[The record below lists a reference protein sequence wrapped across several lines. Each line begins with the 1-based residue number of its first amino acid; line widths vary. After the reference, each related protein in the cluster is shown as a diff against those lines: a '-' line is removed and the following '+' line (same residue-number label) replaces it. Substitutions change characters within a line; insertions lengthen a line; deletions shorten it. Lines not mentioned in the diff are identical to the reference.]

1 VTRPTR
7 WVAAIATG
15 AVLCLSACTSTSP
28 HVAGPTPS
36 ASSPLGAPASSS
48 SAIAASSLPP
58 MSSSVPASPPALLGS
73 PATTSTASSPAAS
86 PAAPPVPTA
95 LPHIDPA
102 TLQAFYTQKL
112 VWKPCIGLY
121 CTTLTV
127 PIDYAHPSAGAIQ
140 LAVSRELT
148 THKPNLGE
156 VIVNP
161 GGPGASGVDFLKSAA
176 GFVRGS
182 LGNEFD
188 VVSFDPRG
196 VGASAPIRCLS
207 SAQLDQWV
215 AFEADPQ
222 SPSSVAEQDQL
233 AKQFAAGCK
242 AKSGALLAHV
252 STVDTA
258 RDLDVLRAALGQPK
272 LTYMGFS
279 YGTFLGA
286 IYAQLFPQNVRALVL
301 DGAVDPA
308 ASAVELDEV
317 QAQGFEV
324 ALKAWIAHC
333 VASTRPV
340 KCPLGTST
348 ATAEQHL
355 DAFLATLRSAP
366 VDASNGRT
374 LTLSLAVSGIA
385 AALYS
390 ILDWDQLT
398 ISLDGAMKG
407 NGDGLLAL
415 SDQINGRQSNGSYD
429 NLIESNMAINCVDRP
444 SLGPISAYAAAA
456 IAGAKDDGPT
466 FGEYI
471 GWGNIACADWPVAAE
486 LAPGPIAPAG
496 SPPIM
501 VVGTLRD
508 PATPYRWAQSLAK
521 EAKGPLLTYDG
532 DGHTAFLQSSC
543 IQAVVKTFLVSLTD
557 PAPGTTCKDN
567 S

>member
-1 VTRPTR
+1 
-7 WVAAIATG
+7 
-15 AVLCLSACTSTSP
+15 
-28 HVAGPTPS
+28 
-36 ASSPLGAPASSS
+36 
-48 SAIAASSLPP
+48 
-58 MSSSVPASPPALLGS
+58 M
-73 PATTSTASSPAAS
+73 
-86 PAAPPVPTA
+86 PTA

-102 TLQAFYTQKL
+102 TLQTYYTQKL

-156 VIVNP
+156 VVLNP

-176 GFVRGS
+176 GFVRTQ

-196 VGASAPIRCLS
+196 VGSSAPIRCLT
-207 SAQLDQWV
+207 SAQLDAWV

-222 SPSSVAEQDQL
+222 SASAVAEQDQL
-233 AKQFAAGCK
+233 SKGFAAGCK
-242 AKSGALLAHV
+242 AKAGALLAHV

-258 RDLDVLRAALGQPK
+258 RDLDVLRAALGQTK

-301 DGAVDPA
+301 DGAIDPA
-308 ASAVELDEV
+308 ASAVELDQV

-333 VASTRPV
+333 VASTKPV

-366 VDASNGRT
+366 IDASNGRT
-374 LTLSLAVSGIA
+374 LTLSLAVGGIA

-390 ILDWDQLT
+390 IQDWDQLT
-398 ISLDGAMKG
+398 ISLYGAMKG

-415 SDQINGRQSNGSYD
+415 SDQIDGRQSNGSYD
-429 NLIESNMAINCVDRP
+429 NLIESNTAINCVDRP
-444 SLGPISAYAAAA
+444 SIGPIAAYAAAA
-456 IAGAKDDGPT
+456 AAGEKDGPT
-466 FGEYI
+466 FGEFI
-471 GWGNIACADWPVAAE
+471 GWGNVACADWPVGAE
-486 LAPGPIAPAG
+486 LAPGPINPAG

-508 PATPYRWAQSLAK
+508 PATPYRWAQALAK

-543 IQAVVKTFLVSLTD
+543 VDAVVKTFLVSLTD

-567 S
+567 Q

>member
-1 VTRPTR
+1 M
-7 WVAAIATG
+7 
-15 AVLCLSACTSTSP
+15 
-28 HVAGPTPS
+28 
-36 ASSPLGAPASSS
+36 SSPLVAPVSSSSAVVASSFPPVSSSAPASS
-48 SAIAASSLPP
+48 
-58 MSSSVPASPPALLGS
+58 PALLGS

-86 PAAPPVPTA
+86 PSGPLAPTA

-102 TLQAFYTQKL
+102 TLQPFYTQHL
-112 VWKPCIGLY
+112 AWKPCGGLY
-121 CTTLTV
+121 CASLTV
-127 PIDYAHPSAGAIQ
+127 PIDYAHPSAGVIQ

-148 THKPNLGE
+148 TRQPNLGE
-156 VIVNP
+156 VVVNP
-161 GGPGASGVDFLKSAA
+161 GGPGASGIQFLQSAA
-176 GFVRGS
+176 GFVRTQ

-196 VGASAPIRCLS
+196 VGSSAPIRCLS

-233 AKQFAAGCK
+233 AKGFAAGCK

-258 RDLDVLRAALGQPK
+258 RDLDVLRAALDQPK

-308 ASAVELDEV
+308 ASAVELDDV
-317 QAQGFEV
+317 QGQGFEV
-324 ALKAWIAHC
+324 ALKSWIASC
-333 VASTRPV
+333 VTSS
-340 KCPLGTST
+340 KCPVGTSA

-355 DAFLATLRSAP
+355 DAWLATLRTAP
-366 VDASNGRT
+366 IAASGGRT
-374 LTLSLAVSGIA
+374 LTLSLAVQGIA
-385 AALYS
+385 AALYTTQ
-390 ILDWDQLT
+390 DWQPLT
-398 ISLDGAMKG
+398 LSLTAAMKG
-407 NGDGLLAL
+407 NPAGLLTL
-415 SDQINGRQSNGSYD
+415 SDQIDGRQSNGSYD

-466 FGEYI
+466 FGEFI
-471 GWGNIACADWPVAAE
+471 GWGNVACADWPVAAE
-486 LAPGPIAPAG
+486 LAPGPIAPVG

-508 PATPYRWAQSLAK
+508 PATPYRWAQALAK

-543 IQAVVKTFLVSLTD
+543 VDAVVKTFLVSLTD

-567 S
+567 Q

>member
-1 VTRPTR
+1 VQRTGCRAAAVV
-7 WVAAIATG
+7 VAAAFGLT
-15 AVLCLSACTSTSP
+15 ACTSTSA
-28 HVAGPTPS
+28 HVAGPTAAGTSLFGAPVTS
-36 ASSPLGAPASSS
+36 SPATVASSTPPISS
-48 SAIAASSLPP
+48 SAAAPTSSLL
-58 MSSSVPASPPALLGS
+58 ASPVATPGS
-73 PATTSTASSPAAS
+73 PGPQPSGT
-86 PAAPPVPTA
+86 PPVPTA

-140 LAVSRELT
+140 LDVSRELT
-148 THKPNLGE
+148 THKRNLGE
-156 VIVNP
+156 VVLNP

-176 GFVRGS
+176 GFVRTE

-196 VGASAPIRCLS
+196 VGSSAPIRCLT

-215 AFEADPQ
+215 AFEADPG
-222 SPSSVAEQDQL
+222 SPSTVAEEDQL
-233 AKQFAAGCK
+233 AKGFAAGCK

-258 RDLDVLRAALGQPK
+258 RDLDVLRAALGQTK

-308 ASAVELDEV
+308 ASAVELDQV

-333 VASTRPV
+333 VANTRPV
-340 KCPLGTST
+340 KCPLGSST
-348 ATAEQHL
+348 ATAEQNL
-355 DAFLATLRSAP
+355 DTWLATLRSAP
-366 VDASNGRT
+366 VAASDGRT
-374 LTLSLAVSGIA
+374 LTWNLAVSGIA

-398 ISLDGAMKG
+398 VSLKGAMVG
-407 NGDGLLAL
+407 NPAGLLAL
-415 SDQINGRQSNGSYD
+415 SDQINGRQSNGSYN
-429 NLIESNMAINCVDRP
+429 NLIESNTAINCVDRP

-456 IAGAKDDGPT
+456 LAGAKDGPT
-466 FGEYI
+466 FGEFI
-471 GWGNIACADWPVAAE
+471 GWGNVACADWPVPPE
-486 LAPGPIAPAG
+486 LAPGPVAPAG

-508 PATPYRWAQSLAK
+508 PATPYRWAQALAK

-532 DGHTAFLQSSC
+532 DGHTAFLQSRC
-543 IQAVVKTFLVSLTD
+543 VDAVVKTFLVSLTD
-557 PAPGTTCKDN
+557 PAVGTTCKDN
-567 S
+567 T

>member
-1 VTRPTR
+1 
-7 WVAAIATG
+7 
-15 AVLCLSACTSTSP
+15 
-28 HVAGPTPS
+28 
-36 ASSPLGAPASSS
+36 
-48 SAIAASSLPP
+48 LPR
-58 MSSSVPASPPALLGS
+58 
-73 PATTSTASSPAAS
+73 
-86 PAAPPVPTA
+86 
-95 LPHIDPA
+95 IDPA
-102 TLQAFYTQKL
+102 TLATFYTQHL
-112 VWKPCIGLY
+112 AWKPCGGLS
-121 CTTLTV
+121 CAMLTV
-127 PIDYAHPSAGAIQ
+127 PIDYAHPAAGSIQ

-148 THKPNLGE
+148 ARKPNLGE
-156 VIVNP
+156 VVVNP
-161 GGPGASGVDFLKSAA
+161 GGPGASGIQFLDSAA
-176 GFVRGS
+176 GFVRS
-182 LGNEFD
+182 QLGDEFD

-196 VGASAPIRCLS
+196 VGSSAPIRCLS

-222 SPSSVAEQDQL
+222 SSSSVAEQDQL
-233 AKQFAAGCK
+233 AKGFAAGCK

-308 ASAVELDEV
+308 ASAVELDDV

-324 ALKAWIAHC
+324 ALKAWIASC
-333 VASTRPV
+333 VPSA
-340 KCPLGTST
+340 KCPVGTSA

-355 DAFLATLRSAP
+355 DAWLATLRSTTIA
-366 VDASNGRT
+366 ASGGRT
-374 LTLSLAVSGIA
+374 LTLSLAVQGIA
-385 AALYS
+385 AALYTTQ
-390 ILDWDQLT
+390 DWEPLT
-398 ISLDGAMKG
+398 ASLTAAMKG
-407 NGDGLLAL
+407 NPAGLLAL
-415 SDQINGRQSNGSYD
+415 SDQIDGRQSNGSYD

-456 IAGAKDDGPT
+456 IAGAKNDGPT
-466 FGEYI
+466 FGEFI
-471 GWGNIACADWPVAAE
+471 GWGNVACADWPVAAE

-508 PATPYRWAQSLAK
+508 PATPYRWAQALAK

-543 IQAVVKTFLVSLTD
+543 VDAVVKTFLVSLTN
-557 PAPGTTCKDN
+557 PAAGTTCKDN

>member
-1 VTRPTR
+1 MTGPTR

-36 ASSPLGAPASSS
+36 ASSLPSTPVASASAVAGSSSPPVSS
-48 SAIAASSLPP
+48 SAAALSSSLLTSP
-58 MSSSVPASPPALLGS
+58 VATPASLGPQPS
-73 PATTSTASSPAAS
+73 GP
-86 PAAPPVPTA
+86 PPVPTA

-102 TLQAFYTQKL
+102 TLQTYYTQKL

-148 THKPNLGE
+148 TRKPNLGE
-156 VIVNP
+156 VVLNP

-176 GFVRGS
+176 GFVRES

-196 VGASAPIRCLS
+196 VGSSAPVRCLTA
-207 SAQLDQWV
+207 AQLDAWV

-222 SPSSVAEQDQL
+222 SPSAVAEQDQL
-233 AKQFAAGCK
+233 DKGFAAGCK
-242 AKSGALLAHV
+242 AKTGALLAHV

-258 RDLDVLRAALGQPK
+258 RDLDVLRAALGQTK

-301 DGAVDPA
+301 DGAIDPA
-308 ASAVELDEV
+308 ASAVELDQV

-333 VASTRPV
+333 VASTTPV

-366 VDASNGRT
+366 IDASNGRT
-374 LTLSLAVSGIA
+374 LTLSLAVGGIA

-398 ISLDGAMKG
+398 ISLYGAMKG

-415 SDQINGRQSNGSYD
+415 SDQIDGRQSNGSYD
-429 NLIESNMAINCVDRP
+429 NLIESNTAINCVDRP
-444 SLGPISAYAAAA
+444 SIGPIAAYAAAA
-456 IAGAKDDGPT
+456 VAGEKDGPT
-466 FGEYI
+466 FGQYI
-471 GWGNIACADWPVAAE
+471 GWGNVACADWPVAPE
-486 LAPGPIAPAG
+486 LAPGPISPTG

-508 PATPYRWAQSLAK
+508 PATPYRWAQALAK

-532 DGHTAFLQSSC
+532 DGHTAFLQSQC
-543 IQAVVKTFLVSLTD
+543 VDAVVKTFLVSLTD
-557 PAPGTTCKDN
+557 PVPGTTCKDN

>member
-1 VTRPTR
+1 
-7 WVAAIATG
+7 
-15 AVLCLSACTSTSP
+15 
-28 HVAGPTPS
+28 
-36 ASSPLGAPASSS
+36 
-48 SAIAASSLPP
+48 
-58 MSSSVPASPPALLGS
+58 
-73 PATTSTASSPAAS
+73 
-86 PAAPPVPTA
+86 VPTA

-102 TLQAFYTQKL
+102 TLTAFYTQHL

-121 CTTLTV
+121 CTTLMV

-148 THKPNLGE
+148 TRKPNLGE
-156 VIVNP
+156 VVVNP
-161 GGPGASGVDFLKSAA
+161 GGPGASGIQFLKSAA
-176 GFVRGS
+176 GFVRGQ

-196 VGASAPIRCLS
+196 VGSSAPIRCLS

-222 SPSSVAEQDQL
+222 SPSGVAEQDQL
-233 AKQFAAGCK
+233 SKEFAAGCQ

-258 RDLDVLRAALGQPK
+258 RDLDVLRAALGQTK

-308 ASAVELDEV
+308 STALELDQV

-333 VASTRPV
+333 VATTKPT
-340 KCPLGTST
+340 KCPLGNS
-348 ATAEQHL
+348 AVTAEQHL
-355 DAFLATLRSAP
+355 DAWLATLRSAP
-366 VDASNGRT
+366 IAASDGRT
-374 LTLSLAVSGIA
+374 LTWSLAVGGIA

-398 ISLDGAMKG
+398 VSLKGAMAG
-407 NGDGLLAL
+407 NPAGLLTL
-415 SDQINGRQSNGSYD
+415 SDQIDGRQTNGSYD
-429 NLIESNMAINCVDRP
+429 NLIESNTAINCVDRP

-456 IAGAKDDGPT
+456 AAGAKDGPT
-466 FGEYI
+466 FGQFI
-471 GWGNIACADWPVAAE
+471 GWGNVACADWPVAPE
-486 LAPGPIAPAG
+486 LAPGPIDPDG

-501 VVGTLRD
+501 VIGTLRD
-508 PATPYRWAQSLAK
+508 PATPYRLAQSLAK

-543 IQAVVKTFLVSLTD
+543 VDSVVKTFLVSLTD
-557 PAPGTTCKDN
+557 PAPGTTCKDDQ
-567 S
+567 

>member
-1 VTRPTR
+1 VTGPTR

-15 AVLCLSACTSTSP
+15 AVLCLSACTSSSHVAAPTSP
-28 HVAGPTPS
+28 
-36 ASSPLGAPASSS
+36 ASSLPSTSVPPSSSVASSATPPASSS
-48 SAIAASSLPP
+48 RPAL
-58 MSSSVPASPPALLGS
+58 SSSLLGS
-73 PATTSTASSPAAS
+73 PATVATSAGAS
-86 PAAPPVPTA
+86 PAGPPAPTA

-102 TLQAFYTQKL
+102 TLTVFYTQHL
-112 VWKPCIGLY
+112 AWKSCGGLS
-121 CTTLTV
+121 CAELTV
-127 PIDYAHPSAGAIQ
+127 PIDYAHPSAGSIQ
-140 LAVSRELT
+140 LAVAREPT
-148 THKPNLGE
+148 TREPNLGE
-156 VIVNP
+156 VVVNP
-161 GGPGASGVDFLKSAA
+161 GGPGASGIQFLQSAA
-176 GFVRGS
+176 GFVRTQ

-196 VGASAPIRCLS
+196 VGSSAPIRCLS

-215 AFEADPQ
+215 AFEGDPQ

-233 AKQFAAGCK
+233 AKGFAAGCE
-242 AKSGALLAHV
+242 AKSGALLAHA

-258 RDLDVLRAALGQPK
+258 RDLDILRAALGQAK

-308 ASAVELDEV
+308 ASAVELDDV

-324 ALKAWIAHC
+324 ALNSWIASC
-333 VASTRPV
+333 VTSA
-340 KCPLGTST
+340 KCPVGTAA

-355 DAFLATLRSAP
+355 DAWLATLRSAP
-366 VDASNGRT
+366 IAGSGGRT
-374 LTLSLAVSGIA
+374 LTLSLAVQGVA
-385 AALYS
+385 AALYTTQ
-390 ILDWDQLT
+390 DWQPLT
-398 ISLDGAMKG
+398 ASLTAAMKG
-407 NGDGLLAL
+407 NGAGLLAL
-415 SDQINGRQSNGSYD
+415 SDQIDGRQSNGSYD

-456 IAGAKDDGPT
+456 VAGAKNDGPT
-466 FGEYI
+466 FGEFI
-471 GWGNIACADWPVAAE
+471 GWGNVACADWPVAAE
-486 LAPGPIAPAG
+486 LAPGPIDPAG

-508 PATPYRWAQSLAK
+508 PATPYRWAQALAK

-543 IQAVVKTFLVSLTD
+543 VDAVVKTFLVSLTD
-557 PAPGTTCKDN
+557 PASGTTCKDN

>member
-1 VTRPTR
+1 
-7 WVAAIATG
+7 
-15 AVLCLSACTSTSP
+15 
-28 HVAGPTPS
+28 
-36 ASSPLGAPASSS
+36 
-48 SAIAASSLPP
+48 
-58 MSSSVPASPPALLGS
+58 
-73 PATTSTASSPAAS
+73 
-86 PAAPPVPTA
+86 VPTA

-112 VWKPCIGLY
+112 VWKPCVGLY

-127 PIDYAHPSAGAIQ
+127 PIDYAHPSGGAIQ

-148 THKPNLGE
+148 THSPKIGE
-156 VIVNP
+156 VVVNP
-161 GGPGASGVDFLKSAA
+161 GGPGASGIQFLDNAA
-176 GFVRGS
+176 GFVRTQ

-196 VGASAPIRCLS
+196 VGSSAPIRCLS

-222 SPSSVAEQDQL
+222 SPSAVAEQDQL
-233 AKQFAAGCK
+233 AKGFAAGCQAK
-242 AKSGALLAHV
+242 AGALLAHV

-258 RDLDVLRAALGQPK
+258 RDLDILRAALGEPK

-324 ALKAWIAHC
+324 ALKSWIANC
-333 VASTRPV
+333 VTSA
-340 KCPLGTST
+340 KCPVGTSA

-355 DAFLATLRSAP
+355 DAWLATLRSAP
-366 VDASNGRT
+366 VAASNGRS
-374 LTLSLAVSGIA
+374 LTWSLAVQGIA
-385 AALYS
+385 AALYTPE
-390 ILDWDQLT
+390 DWQPLT
-398 ISLDGAMKG
+398 LSLTAAMNG
-407 NGDGLLAL
+407 NPAVLLAL
-415 SDQINGRQSNGSYD
+415 SDQIDGRQSDGSYD
-429 NLIESNMAINCVDRP
+429 NLVESNTAINCVDRP

-456 IAGAKDDGPT
+456 IAGAKDGPT
-466 FGEYI
+466 FGQFI
-471 GWGNIACADWPVAAE
+471 GWGNVACADWPVAPE
-486 LAPGPIAPAG
+486 LAPGPISPAG

-501 VVGTLRD
+501 VIGTLRD
-508 PATPYRWAQSLAK
+508 PATPYRWAQALAK

-543 IQAVVKTFLVSLTD
+543 VDAVVKTFLVSLTD
-557 PAPGTTCKDN
+557 PAPGTTCKGDQ
-567 S
+567 

>member
-1 VTRPTR
+1 MIAPHR
-7 WVAAIATG
+7 WVAVLAAGT
-15 AVLCLSACTSTSP
+15 VLCLTACTSSSS
-28 HVAGPTPS
+28 HLARPTAA
-36 ASSPLGAPASSS
+36 ASSLASTSAASSSAVGASSQPPTSSSAPAPASS
-48 SAIAASSLPP
+48 
-58 MSSSVPASPPALLGS
+58 VPGSEPAPSGPPPA
-73 PATTSTASSPAAS
+73 PI
-86 PAAPPVPTA
+86 A

-148 THKPNLGE
+148 TRKPNLGE
-156 VIVNP
+156 VVVNP
-161 GGPGASGVDFLKSAA
+161 GGPGASGIQFLDSAA
-176 GFVRGS
+176 GFVRTQ

-196 VGASAPIRCLS
+196 VGSSAPIRCLS

-222 SPSSVAEQDQL
+222 SPASVAEQDQL
-233 AKQFAAGCK
+233 AKGFAAGCQAK
-242 AKSGALLAHV
+242 AGALLAHV

-258 RDLDVLRAALGQPK
+258 RDLDVLRAALDQAK

-308 ASAVELDEV
+308 ASAVELDQV

-324 ALKAWIAHC
+324 ALRAWIAHC
-333 VASTRPV
+333 VATTKPV
-340 KCPLGTST
+340 RCPLGSSA

-355 DAFLATLRSAP
+355 DAWLATLRSAP
-366 VDASNGRT
+366 IASSDGRT

-385 AALYS
+385 AALYTV
-390 ILDWDQLT
+390 LDWDQLT
-398 ISLDGAMKG
+398 FSLAGAMSG
-407 NGDGLLAL
+407 NPMGLLTL

-429 NLIESNMAINCVDRP
+429 NLIESNTAINCVDRP
-444 SLGPISAYAAAA
+444 SLGPISSYAAAA
-456 IAGAKDDGPT
+456 VAGEKDGPT
-466 FGEYI
+466 FGEFI
-471 GWGNIACADWPVAAE
+471 GWGNVACADWPVAPE
-486 LAPGPIAPAG
+486 LAPGPISPSG

-508 PATPYRWAQSLAK
+508 PATPYRWAQALAK

-532 DGHTAFLQSSC
+532 DGHTAFLQSRC
-543 IQAVVKTFLVSLTD
+543 VDAVVKTFVVSLTD
-557 PAPGTTCKDN
+557 PAPGTTCKD
-567 S
+567 